1 MGWDGLQQWL
11 FLMLRTWHLATDTT
25 PFEETSYVKGGHFMP
40 SIFKANFVACLYA
53 HVAVLLLM
61 AAMFTPSVQAED
73 KPWYPFPVDVLKAS
87 PSGGEVKTPFDYVP
101 LAKSDRQWRICV
113 SFPHMKD
120 SYWLAVNYGLV
131 QEASRLG
138 VNMRLLQAGG
148 YDGLGNQIRQIR
160 ECVRAGTDAVVIG
173 AISLD
178 GLNGLVGELRGKG
191 LPVIDLVNGMSSQ
204 RVSARSQVS
213 FREMGFAAGTYIAK
227 RHPANDGNKAKIAWF
242 PGPRGAGWVTAGNE
256 GFAQAL
262 HGSATEIVAT
272 RYGDTGQEA
281 QSKLI
286 EEELSRHPDLDYI
299 AGTAVTA
306 GAALPILRAHGL
318 EKQVKV
324 VSYYLTAEVYR
335 GIQRGHILAAPTDS
349 AVIQGRIAIDQSVRI
364 LQQQDFTK
372 DAGPRIKVFDASNMQ
387 SAERLFSLA
396 PSGFRPRKI
405 LT

>member
-1 MGWDGLQQWL
+1 MPDRFMANSVG
-11 FLMLRTWHLATDTT
+11 RWHAHIAVFVLAI
-25 PFEETSYVKGGHFMP
+25 S
-40 SIFKANFVACLYA
+40 
-53 HVAVLLLM
+53 
-61 AAMFTPSVQAED
+61 MFISPGRAED
-73 KPWYPFPVDVLKAS
+73 KPWYPFPVDALKVS
-87 PSGGEVKTPFDYVP
+87 RSGALVKTPLDYVP
-101 LAKSDRQWRICV
+101 LEKSDRQWRICV

-138 VNMRLLQAGG
+138 VNMRLYQAGG
-148 YDGLGNQIRQIR
+148 YDRLDNQIRQIR
-160 ECVRAGTDAVVIG
+160 ECVRNGTDAVVIG

-178 GLNGLVGELRGKG
+178 GLNELVDELRDKG

-213 FREMGFAAGTYIAK
+213 FREMGFAAGTYIAQ
-227 RHPANDGNKAKIAWF
+227 RHPDGRKAKIAWF
-242 PGPRGAGWVTAGNE
+242 PGPRGAGWVSAGNE

-262 HGSATEIVAT
+262 SGSATEVVAT

-286 EEELSRHPDLDYI
+286 EEVLSRHPDLDYI

-318 EKQVKV
+318 ENRVKV
-324 VSYYLTAEVYR
+324 VSYYLTEEVYR
-335 GIQRGHILAAPTDS
+335 GIKRGHILAAPTDS
-349 AVIQGRIAIDQSVRI
+349 AVIQGRVAIDQSVRI

-372 DAGPRIKVFDASNMQ
+372 DAGPRIKVLDASNMKG
-387 SAERLFSLA
+387 AERLYSVA
-396 PSGFRPRKI
+396 PSGFSAIYSVNAGRMQ
-405 LT
+405 